1 MANYEQMSNSDV
13 QRLAK
18 QGDADA
24 LFEMSYRFEGP
35 PSVDAFAWKN
45 YWLKK
50 AAEKGHLYACCDY
63 ATNLMTQP
71 AISLEEART
80 NRELAL
86 KYYMIVSEAYDRA
99 GSNPSEDLQNVGPA
113 AQVGLGTL
121 YCEGIAKLDGSDR
134 QPAKGERLITKH
146 VSPTK
151 IRSFERLLA
160 VGSLYANG
168 DMQDGEVPTDQDL
181 ATATEY
187 LETALRN
194 FAEGRDRP
202 TGKEDAEDMLRAVKN
217 RQTRRRNE
225 GPENPVHPDI
235 VGRRT
240 SLWTPKGKVLEQ
252 AQELAAA
259 NQRVREKLRRE
270 GWE

>member
-24 LFEMSYRFEGP
+24 LFEMSYRFDGP

-80 NRELAL
+80 NRELAF
-86 KYYMIVSEAYDRA
+86 KYYQIVSEAYDRA

-113 AQVGLGTL
+113 AQVGLGIL
-121 YCEGIAKLDGSDR
+121 YCEGISKLDGSDR
-134 QPAKGERLITKH
+134 QPAKGERLIAKH
-146 VSPTK
+146 VSPSALK
-151 IRSFERLLA
+151 SFNKPLQIGA
-160 VGSLYANG
+160 VYEGGYT
-168 DMQDGEVPTDQDL
+168 QDGEIPTDQDL
-181 ATATEY
+181 VTAVQYFEAAISNY
-187 LETALRN
+187 
-194 FAEGRDRP
+194 AEGRDNP
-202 TGKEDAEDMLRAVKN
+202 NQYEVAKDLLRGTKT
-217 RQTRRRNE
+217 RQERRRNE
-225 GPENPVHPDI
+225 GPEGPVHPDI

-240 SLWTPKGKVLEQ
+240 SLWTPKGKVVEQ

-259 NQRVREKLRRE
+259 NQRIRERLRRE